1 MNDIVINR
9 PELQR
14 PAARVFFSAVTAV
27 FWSFYLYLMLP
38 LATLIAWYVGFT
50 VVYEEMLMRRGW
62 ESLLNLL
69 GVYALV
75 ILVIGVFQ
83 VGWALTNLLRF
94 RGKRD
99 RRRFN
104 ERYVDMNVAEMFLA
118 DTTEY
123 PRWKMA
129 KRLVVSHHPTLS
141 KIVAVEMAQ

>member
-1 MNDIVINR
+1 MNEIVINR

-27 FWSFYLYLMLP
+27 FWTFYLYLMLP

-69 GVYALV
+69 GVYALIV
-75 ILVIGVFQ
+75 LLIGAFQ
-83 VGWALTNLLRF
+83 VGWALLNLFRF

-99 RRRFN
+99 RRRLH
-104 ERYVDMNVAEMFLA
+104 ERFVDMNTADMFLA

-123 PRWKMA
+123 PQWKMA

-141 KIVAVEMAQ
+141 KIVSVEMA

>member
-1 MNDIVINR
+1 MNEIVINR

-27 FWSFYLYLMLP
+27 FWTFYLYLMLP

-69 GVYALV
+69 GVYALIV
-75 ILVIGVFQ
+75 LLIGAFQ
-83 VGWALTNLLRF
+83 VGWALMNLFRF

-99 RRRFN
+99 RRRLH
-104 ERYVDMNVAEMFLA
+104 ERFVDMNTADMFLA

-123 PRWKMA
+123 PQWKMA
-129 KRLVVSHHPTLS
+129 KRLVVSHHPTFS
-141 KIVAVEMAQ
+141 KIVSVEMAQ

>member
-1 MNDIVINR
+1 MNELVINR
-9 PELQR
+9 PELQP

-62 ESLLNLL
+62 NSLLELL
-69 GVYALV
+69 ALYALV

-83 VGWALTNLLRF
+83 VGWAVTNLLRF

-99 RRRFN
+99 RRRFS
-104 ERYVDMNVAEMFLA
+104 ERYVDMNVDKMFLA
-118 DTTEY
+118 DMTDY
-123 PRWKMA
+123 PSWKRA
-129 KRLVVSHHPTLS
+129 KRLVVTHHSTLS
-141 KIVAVEMAQ
+141 KIVAVQAT

>member
-1 MNDIVINR
+1 MNEIVINR
-9 PELQR
+9 PELQA

-27 FWSFYLYLMLP
+27 FWTFYLYLMLP

-69 GVYALV
+69 GVYAIV
-75 ILVIGVFQ
+75 VLVIGAFQ
-83 VGWALTNLLRF
+83 VGWAVMNLLRF

-104 ERYVDMNVAEMFLA
+104 ERFVDMNVAEMFLA

-123 PRWKMA
+123 PSWKMA

-141 KIVAVEMAQ
+141 KIVSVEMAQ

>member
-1 MNDIVINR
+1 MNEIVINR
-9 PELQR
+9 PELQA

-27 FWSFYLYLMLP
+27 FWTFYLYLMLP
-38 LATLIAWYVGFT
+38 LASLIAWYVGFT

-75 ILVIGVFQ
+75 VLVIGAFQ
-83 VGWALTNLLRF
+83 VGWAVTNLLRF

-104 ERYVDMNVAEMFLA
+104 ERYVDMNVAEMFQT

-141 KIVAVEMAQ
+141 KIVSVEMAQ